1 MEQST
6 AAWRGCEAH
15 LKTNKPRRR
24 DKHLNCRSFPGC
36 TLDMFAP
43 GAYKIGE
50 MITDNRRNT
59 DCTDREILNQT
70 ETQYYAAY
78 CTCMCV
84 YMDTYVYIYIYTLS
98 LHREREREWLR
109 EWESE
114 KWNIWA
120 RCWISKKKC
129 CSFSHGK
136 AFERSRKVTKLIS
149 QFASCNYCRLN
160 RDKYRVEPGWRE
172 AFVKVRDQ
180 STGILV
186 GKYWHRMLWH
196 VTIISHLFS
205 CLSDQRSDVD
215 WLFGDT
221 FLERAISALST
232 LTYFVLS

>member
-24 DKHLNCRSFPGC
+24 DKHLNCRSFPGW

-84 YMDTYVYIYIYTLS
+84 YTLS
-98 LHREREREWLR
+98 LHKEREREK
-109 EWESE
+109 ENDWESE
-114 KWNIWA
+114 RVRNETFGLDAEFQKKNVALSPMEKHSKEAEKWQNWSPSLPRA
-120 RCWISKKKC
+120 TT
-129 CSFSHGK
+129 
-136 AFERSRKVTKLIS
+136 A
-149 QFASCNYCRLN
+149 
-160 RDKYRVEPGWRE
+160 GWTATSTGLSPADVKHLWRYE
-172 AFVKVRDQ
+172 IKVREYLWVSIDIGCCGMSQ
-180 STGILV
+180 SFRTCFPV
-186 GKYWHRMLWH
+186 FQTNDRML
-196 VTIISHLFS
+196 IDYLEI
-205 CLSDQRSDVD
+205 RS
-215 WLFGDT
+215 
-221 FLERAISALST
+221 
-232 LTYFVLS
+232 